1 MNRSTRSS
9 FVFVGFLRLAFL
21 LCAVSSSVGAQ
32 TGLPAQ
38 VDRDSAKL
46 HVARNGSEV
55 LISWELPAEQVRVV
69 EVYRNTTVDVKGRG
83 RRGSLRPLPASM
95 VDTVPDGNPY
105 WYWLK
110 VIFKDGQ
117 TMNVGPAVTP
127 PADVW
132 TP

>member
-1 MNRSTRSS
+1 MNRSTLSS
-9 FVFVGFLRLAFL
+9 LVSVGCIRLAFF
-21 LCAVSSSVGAQ
+21 LCVVSFPVGAQ
-32 TGLPAQ
+32 TGLPEQ

-55 LISWELPAEQVRVV
+55 LISWEVPAEQVRVV
-69 EVYRNTTVDVKGRG
+69 EVYRNTTMDVKGRG

>member
-1 MNRSTRSS
+1 MNRSILSPLVSVRCLPL
-9 FVFVGFLRLAFL
+9 FAFL
-21 LCAVSSSVGAQ
+21 CVVFTPVGAQ

-38 VDRDSAKL
+38 VSQDSAKL

-55 LISWELPAEQVRVV
+55 LVSWELPAEQVRVV
-69 EVYRNTTVDVKGRG
+69 EIYRNTTEDVKGRG

-110 VIFKDGQ
+110 VIFKNGQ

-127 PADVW
+127 PAEVW

>member
-1 MNRSTRSS
+1 MSRSVPSS
-9 FVFVGFLRLAFL
+9 FVSVGCLRLFFL
-21 LCAVSSSVGAQ
+21 LCVVSSPVGAQ
-32 TGLPAQ
+32 TGLSAQ
-38 VDRDSAKL
+38 VARDSARL

-55 LISWELPAEQVRVV
+55 LTSWELPADQVRVV
-69 EVYRNTTVDVKGRG
+69 EVYRNTTLDVKGRG
-83 RRGSLRPLPASM
+83 RRGSLRPLPGSM